1 MQKASKGF
9 ISDLKKQKR
18 TSSLLFLDNLKIIKD
33 AISNKSIQIECVLTS
48 MEQLPFFCDEQLIFK
63 VDDKT
68 IEQLA
73 DTKTPQKVLCIASYK
88 QHVVTKP
95 NTNFLVLDGLQDP
108 GNVGT
113 LIRTAKACG
122 FEFVYLVDCVK
133 RNNPKLIR
141 SSVGAVF
148 DEKIMELSREDFLKL
163 SEKENFN
170 LIMCDMEGENIF
182 EFADSISQKERQI
195 FGKNKNCI
203 QWLGVVV
210 GSEGQGVSKE
220 MEKLCKFRVKIPMKA
235 GIESLN
241 AGVSG
246 SIIMYELQKRSF

>member
-33 AISNKSIQIECVLTS
+33 AISNKSIQVKFILTS
-48 MEQLPFFCDEQLIFK
+48 LDALPFDFQGEVYR

-148 DEKIMELSREDFLKL
+148 DEKIMELSRKDFLKL

-195 FGKNKNCI
+195 SGKNKNCI

-220 MEKLCKFRVKIPMKA
+220 MEELCKTRVKIPMKA

>member
-18 TSSLLFLDNLKIIKD
+18 TSSLLFLDNPKIIKD
-33 AISNKSIQIECVLTS
+33 AIVNKSIQVEYILTS
-48 MEQLPFFCDEQLIFK
+48 LDELPFDFK
-63 VDDKT
+63 GEVYRVDDKT

-73 DTKTPQKVLCIASYK
+73 DTKTPQKVLCVAYYN
-88 QHVVTKP
+88 QHIVENP
-95 NTNFLVLDGLQDP
+95 ETNFLVLDGLQDP

-122 FEFVYLVDCVK
+122 FEYVFLVDCVR

-148 DEKIMELSREDFLKL
+148 DEKIMEISRVDFVRLSQKQ
-163 SEKENFN
+163 NFN
-170 LIMCDMEGENIF
+170 LIMCDMDGENIF
-182 EFADSISQKERQI
+182 EFADALSNKQI
-195 FGKNKNCI
+195 NFNC
-203 QWLGVVV
+203 LGVVV

-220 MEKLCKFRVKIPMKA
+220 LEELCKTRVKIPMKA